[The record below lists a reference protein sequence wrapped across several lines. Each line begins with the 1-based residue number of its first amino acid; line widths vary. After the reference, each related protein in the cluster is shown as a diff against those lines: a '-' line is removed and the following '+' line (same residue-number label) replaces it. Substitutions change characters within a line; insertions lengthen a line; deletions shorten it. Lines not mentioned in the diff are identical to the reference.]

1 MLIPARQGRI
11 LMIEY
16 RKPEDDD
23 RNISRVVSQLI
34 RAILAM
40 APGEQRQ
47 LLSDLRAANGV
58 SKRQYSRK
66 NCFTAVQ
73 FSCKE
78 KLFSGY
84 ITDIG
89 PGGVFVE
96 ISGKFHGINRGDSM
110 ILTFPHPDSGVDVRL
125 EGRIARVRKTGVGV
139 SFANLLE
146 DLLR

>member
-1 MLIPARQGRI
+1 
-11 LMIEY
+11 MIEY

-23 RNISRVVSQLI
+23 RNISRVVSRLI
-34 RAILAM
+34 RVILAM
-40 APGEQRQ
+40 SPGEQRQ
-47 LLSDLRAANGV
+47 LLSDLDAASGA

-66 NCFTAVQ
+66 SCFTAVQ
-73 FSCKE
+73 FSCRE
-78 KLFSGY
+78 RLFPGY

-89 PGGVFVE
+89 PGGVFIE
-96 ISGKFHGINRGDSM
+96 ISGEFHGINQGDRL

-125 EGRIARVRKTGVGV
+125 EGRIARVHKTGVGV